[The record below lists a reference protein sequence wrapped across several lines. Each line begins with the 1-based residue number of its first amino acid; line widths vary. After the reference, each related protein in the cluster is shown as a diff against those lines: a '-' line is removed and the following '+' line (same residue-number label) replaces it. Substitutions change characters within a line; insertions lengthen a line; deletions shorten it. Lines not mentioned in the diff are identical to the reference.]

1 MIVAPREYKVEFVN
15 RKRYHSINVHG
26 IVPAGCHLLG
36 DSGYPSKKWL
46 LTAYLRPQ
54 PGAQSSYNRAHKKT
68 CSIVERGIGQLKPHF
83 HMPHSE
89 IQVGPPSK
97 VCQIVEVCAL
107 LHNICKARNI
117 ILPEEEEHLAAAED
131 GGSEERPP
139 AQKVQSRHEG
149 ILYRDE
155 FVVLHFKWMI
165 SFSSRN
171 TNDVPGK
178 SGPCWCHITGAGS
191 GVAGA
196 SSSTPT
202 ASEAHV

>member
-1 MIVAPREYKVEFVN
+1 MPPF
-15 RKRYHSINVHG
+15 HDSG

-46 LTAYLRPQ
+46 LTPYLRPQ

-83 HMPHSE
+83 HMLHSE
-89 IQVGPPSK
+89 IQVGPPPK

-131 GGSEERPP
+131 GGNEERPP

-155 FVVLHFKWMI
+155 FVVLHLNI
-165 SFSSRN
+165 
-171 TNDVPGK
+171 
-178 SGPCWCHITGAGS
+178 A
-191 GVAGA
+191 
-196 SSSTPT
+196 
-202 ASEAHV
+202 E